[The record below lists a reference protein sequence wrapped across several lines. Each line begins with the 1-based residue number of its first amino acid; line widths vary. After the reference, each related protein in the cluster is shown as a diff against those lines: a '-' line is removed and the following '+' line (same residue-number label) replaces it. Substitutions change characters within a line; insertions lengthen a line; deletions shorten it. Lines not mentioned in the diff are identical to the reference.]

1 MMNPF
6 AEVDWNP
13 DVRGRKKFAVSL
25 IIGFPIIALLLAG
38 ASYLKHR
45 TVGHF
50 PLWLGGIG
58 FATGVVLWLVPQIA
72 KPFYQAWYFIG
83 CCIGF
88 VVGNLLFTLFFY
100 VVFTPLGLLL
110 RLRRRGQVEKGF
122 DKSRPTYWRD
132 AEKSVDL
139 KRYYRQF

>member
-13 DVRGRKKFAVSL
+13 DVQGRKKFAVSL
-25 IIGFPIIALLLAG
+25 IIGFPIIGALLAG
-38 ASYLKHR
+38 ASYWKHH

-50 PLWLGGIG
+50 PFWLGGIG
-58 FATGVVLWLVPQIA
+58 FAAGVIFWLVPQIA
-72 KPFYQAWYFIG
+72 KPFYLAWYFIA
-83 CCIGF
+83 CCMGF

-100 VVFTPLGLLL
+100 LVFTPLGLLL
-110 RLRRRGQVEKGF
+110 RMRKQKPIEKAF
-122 DKSRPTYWRD
+122 DKARASYWRE